1 MDMKVADVQV
11 ETEEGIQ
18 LLDEERQLCEVFTRV
33 MGYHRPVQYF
43 NIGKKGEFAERKYF
57 RESRCNLR

>member
-1 MDMKVADVQV
+1 MDMKVANVQV
-11 ETEEGIQ
+11 ETEEAIH
-18 LLDEERQLCEVFTRV
+18 LLDEERQACEVFTRV

-57 RESRCNLR
+57 LENRCNLR